1 MKGSFQMKN
10 FLARSIAV
18 VMAVILFAG
27 AFYTC
32 CIAGYMCIL
41 SSDVAEAELKAASG
55 DPHMRRA
62 ADAIYEDVS
71 EAREE
76 LYFGGGY
83 KSWFSYTLPKG
94 LQVIGVL
101 VSIALM
107 IFEVMIAVALYQ
119 NYKWNQEVKRRRR
132 EEYRR
137 QQYYINQAKYY
148 DLKVVDNPRTRGR

>member
-1 MKGSFQMKN
+1 MKK
-10 FLARSIAV
+10 LIARSVAII
-18 VMAVILFAG
+18 MAVILFAG

-41 SSDVAEAELKAASG
+41 SNDVAEAELKAASG

-62 ADAIYEDVS
+62 ADAIYEDVA

-83 KSWFSYTLPKG
+83 KSWFSYKLPKA
-94 LQVIGVL
+94 LQIIGVL

-107 IFEVMIAVALYQ
+107 IFEVMIVVALYD
-119 NYKWNQEVKRRRR
+119 EHKRNKEIKRKRQ

-148 DLKVVDNPRTRGR
+148 NFKVVDNPRAKGR

>member
-1 MKGSFQMKN
+1 MKN
-10 FLARSIAV
+10 FVVRSVAIIV
-18 VMAVILFAG
+18 AVILFAG

-32 CIAGYMCIL
+32 CIAGYMCLL

-62 ADAIYEDVS
+62 ADAIYEDVA

-83 KSWFSYTLPKG
+83 KSFFSYTLPKG
-94 LQVIGVL
+94 LQVLAVIL
-101 VSIALM
+101 SLALM
-107 IFEVMIAVALYQ
+107 AFEALLAVALYE
-119 NYKWNQEVKRRRR
+119 NYKWKKEMKRKRQ

-148 DLKVVDNPRTRGR
+148 NFKVVENPRAKGH

>member
-1 MKGSFQMKN
+1 MKN
-10 FLARSIAV
+10 FLVRTLAILV
-18 VMAVILFAG
+18 AVILFAG

-41 SSDVAEAELKAASG
+41 SNDVAEAELKAASG

-62 ADAIYEDVS
+62 ADAIYEDVA
-71 EAREE
+71 EARED
-76 LYFGGGY
+76 LSFGGGY

-119 NYKWNQEVKRRRR
+119 NYKWNQEIKRRRR
-132 EEYRR
+132 DEYRR
-137 QQYYINQAKYY
+137 QQYYINKAKY
-148 DLKVVDNPRTRGR
+148 

>member
-1 MKGSFQMKN
+1 MKN
-10 FLARSIAV
+10 FVVRSVAIIV
-18 VMAVILFAG
+18 AVILFAG

-41 SSDVAEAELKAASG
+41 SNDVAEAELKAASG

-62 ADAIYEDVS
+62 ADAIYEDVA

-94 LQVIGVL
+94 LQIIGVL

-119 NYKWNQEVKRRRR
+119 NYKWNKEIKRKRQA
-132 EEYRR
+132 EYRR
-137 QQYYINQAKYY
+137 QQYYVDQAKYY
-148 DLKVVDNPRTRGR
+148 DLKPVHSPRAKGR

>member
-1 MKGSFQMKN
+1 MKN
-10 FLARSIAV
+10 FVVRSVAIIV
-18 VMAVILFAG
+18 AVILFAG

-41 SSDVAEAELKAASG
+41 SNDVAEAELKAASG

-62 ADAIYEDVS
+62 ADAIYEDVA

-94 LQVIGVL
+94 LQIIGVL

-119 NYKWNQEVKRRRR
+119 NYKWNKEIKRKRQA
-132 EEYRR
+132 EYRR
-137 QQYYINQAKYY
+137 QQYYMDQAKYY
-148 DLKVVDNPRTRGR
+148 DLKPVHSPRAKGR

>member
-1 MKGSFQMKN
+1 MKN

-18 VMAVILFAG
+18 VMALILFAG

-32 CIAGYMCIL
+32 CIAGYMALL

-62 ADAIYEDVS
+62 ADAIYEDVA

-94 LQVIGVL
+94 LQIIGVL

-107 IFEVMIAVALYQ
+107 IFEIMLAVALYE
-119 NYKWNQEVKRRRR
+119 NYKWKKEVRRKRQ

-148 DLKVVDNPRTRGR
+148 DLKVVHNPRAKGR

>member
-1 MKGSFQMKN
+1 MKN
-10 FLARSIAV
+10 FLVRTVAILV
-18 VMAVILFAG
+18 AVILFAG

-119 NYKWNQEVKRRRR
+119 NYKWNQEIKRRRR

-137 QQYYINQAKYY
+137 QQYYINKAKYY
-148 DLKVVDNPRTRGR
+148 DMSVQHPRATTRR

>member
-1 MKGSFQMKN
+1 MKK
-10 FLARSIAV
+10 FLVRTVAIFV
-18 VMAVILFAG
+18 AVILFAG

-32 CIAGYMCIL
+32 CIAGYMCML

-71 EAREE
+71 EARRE

-83 KSWFSYTLPKG
+83 KSWFSYTLPKW
-94 LQVIGVL
+94 LQIIGVL

-107 IFEVMIAVALYQ
+107 IFEVMIAVALYE
-119 NYKWNQEVKRRRR
+119 NYKWKQEVKRRKQKIYR
-132 EEYRR
+132 E
-137 QQYYINQAKYY
+137 QQRYINQGKYY
-148 DLKVVDNPRTRGR
+148 NMSVQHPRATTRR

>member
-1 MKGSFQMKN
+1 MKN
-10 FLARSIAV
+10 FLVRSIAV

-41 SSDVAEAELKAASG
+41 SSDVAEAELKASSG

-62 ADAIYEDVS
+62 ADAIYEEVS
-71 EAREE
+71 EARQE

-83 KSWFSYTLPKG
+83 KSWFSYKLPKA
-94 LQVIGVL
+94 LQIIGVL
-101 VSIALM
+101 VSLAIMGFEALLVVSM
-107 IFEVMIAVALYQ
+107 YDA
-119 NYKWNQEVKRRRR
+119 YKWRKEVKRRRK

-137 QQYYINQAKYY
+137 QQYYINKAKYY
-148 DLKVVDNPRTRGR
+148 PVGNVQHSRTATRR

>member
-1 MKGSFQMKN
+1 MKN
-10 FLARSIAV
+10 FVVRSVAIIV
-18 VMAVILFAG
+18 AVILFAG

-41 SSDVAEAELKAASG
+41 SNDVAEAELKAASG

-62 ADAIYEDVS
+62 ADAIYEDVA

-83 KSWFSYTLPKG
+83 KSWFSYTLPKA
-94 LQVIGVL
+94 LQIIGVL

-119 NYKWNQEVKRRRR
+119 NYKWNKEIKRKRQA
-132 EEYRR
+132 EYRR
-137 QQYYINQAKYY
+137 QQYYMDQAKYY
-148 DLKVVDNPRTRGR
+148 DLKPVHSPRAKGR